1 MLVKLITVAAALLLN
16 VITAQQ
22 LPTNNVD
29 HWAVLVAGSNGFWN
43 YRHQADICHSYQ
55 ILKKNG
61 IPESNII
68 VMSYD
73 DVAAD
78 PENPI
83 PGKLFNKPDGED
95 VYAGCKI
102 DYRGNDVTPQNFLAI
117 LQGNKTAVT
126 GGNGK
131 VLGSGP
137 NSKVFVNFADHGA
150 PGLIAFPNDYLY
162 ANDLNNTINIM
173 HQNKMYQ
180 EMVLYIEACESGSM
194 FDGIL
199 AKDINVYAV
208 TAANPDE
215 SSWGTYCP
223 PDDMVHGVEINS
235 CLGDLFSVNWMEDA
249 DKQSPAKETLDQQF
263 IKVQNLTAQSHVMRY
278 GDLEFDKEPVGNFYG
293 NLDLPAM
300 TESSTGFFDVLFSKA
315 KLLQTGLEQALPSDE
330 TVDTKKH
337 LSAVSS
343 RDVKLNHLYAVVQRK
358 KSHKAQLDLS
368 FEVTQR
374 MRVDHV
380 FEAFNTA
387 TGAASQANGP
397 LRVSNFDCLKTLV
410 SAYDNACGRFDD
422 YSLQYVKFFVRA
434 CESTF
439 PVAKLV
445 SAVKSSC
452 SH

>member
-1 MLVKLITVAAALLLN
+1 MYKYITLAAALLLGL
-16 VITAQQ
+16 VSAQQ
-22 LPTNNVD
+22 AD

-73 DVAAD
+73 DVAND
-78 PENPI
+78 PSNPI

-102 DYRGNDVTPQNFLAI
+102 DYRGNDVTPANFLAV
-117 LQGNKTAVT
+117 LKGDKAGVT

-131 VLGSGP
+131 VLGSTA
-137 NSKVFVNFADHGA
+137 NSKVFINFADHGA
-150 PGLIAFPNDYLY
+150 PGLIAFPNEYLY
-162 ANDLNNTINIM
+162 APDLNQTINYM
-173 HQNKMYQ
+173 HENKRYS

-199 AKDINVYAV
+199 ANDINVYAV

-249 DKQSPAKETLDQQF
+249 DKSNPKTESLDTQF
-263 IKVQNLTAQSHVMRY
+263 TRIKNLTDKSHVMRY
-278 GDLEFDKEPVGNFYG
+278 GDLEFVKEPTGNFYG
-293 NLDLPAM
+293 NLDLPAIEEGAAEP
-300 TESSTGFFDVLFSKA
+300 TSFFDVLFSQA
-315 KLLQTGLEQALPSDE
+315 KLQTGLEQEMPQEARR
-330 TVDTKKH
+330 H
-337 LSAVSS
+337 YSAVSS
-343 RDVKLNHLYAVVQRK
+343 RDIKLNHLYSMVQRK
-358 KSHKAQLDLS
+358 NSHMAQLDLS
-368 FEVTQR
+368 FELTKR

-380 FEAFNTA
+380 FEAFNAA
-387 TGAASQANGP
+387 TGAARAIAENGRP
-397 LRVSNFDCLKTLV
+397 AVSNFDCLKALMTTFDT
-410 SAYDNACGRFDD
+410 SCGRMDD
-422 YSLQYVKFFVRA
+422 YSLQFVKYFVAA

-439 PVAKLV
+439 PVATLKHV
-445 SAVKSSC
+445 ITTSC
-452 SH
+452 L